1 MRDND
6 LRRSFTPTPSWGSA
20 VGLHRHLPILPAM
33 RSSAVPGLAASAA
46 RTRDRI
52 PLEQAIPALRARLE
66 EVQRA
71 LAGGAPPTPPAGFG
85 AVPDAPP
92 SRRERALLVQFAWT
106 VYTVAAGRPPAPKP
120 PEEWPWRLN
129 ALVPLSQRRPD
140 LLPALARLV
149 DRVLT
154 APPMA
159 PLPSVAGFEELLRR
173 AARLAGDA
181 RALTPPGGGAI
192 VEPSD
197 PAAGVTVAIDFH
209 PREPEP
215 VGSVIA
221 RLRLLAG
228 VLVSAE
234 PADVPERRRA
244 LFRLG
249 WTGWERLWA
258 APPYRHDTPYVLH
271 VGSHDALP
279 PLAAKRPDVPL
290 GLVALLEDLLDQRPV
305 VLTPSVRE
313 VAARLDAIAVSP
325 DADAFE
331 VSPDLSASRVTP
343 IDSTAVQ
350 SPSVRTVATVA
361 AVEAERVLDGLI
373 ALGAIRAGPSAAHAR
388 SLDERIAVAGL
399 AWTVYRAL
407 GGVAPV
413 QSDGSPSA
421 GYIPLGD
428 LRHDVPA
435 PLVAVVDGTLAPAV
449 PGTIP
454 GVAAWLAALR
464 AAESQPADD
473 VAVRDEAL
481 TPEDAAPAPS
491 ANHELQSSRAR
502 ARARRIR
509 LLPDADPPSP
519 RWPWAASV
527 AILGALSAVI
537 LLR

>member
-1 MRDND
+1 
-6 LRRSFTPTPSWGSA
+6 
-20 VGLHRHLPILPAM
+20 M
-33 RSSAVPGLAASAA
+33 RSSAVPGIASAA
-46 RTRDRI
+46 SRPRDRI
-52 PLEQAIPALRARLE
+52 PLDQAIPALRARLE

-85 AVPDAPP
+85 AVPDTPP

-106 VYTVAAGRPPAPKP
+106 VYTVTAGRPPAPKP

-129 ALVPLSQRRPD
+129 VLVPLSQRRPD

-173 AARLAGDA
+173 AARMAGDR
-181 RALTPPGGGAI
+181 RATTPPDGIEATLAR
-192 VEPSD
+192 S
-197 PAAGVTVAIDFH
+197 ATNGVTVAIDFH
-209 PREPEP
+209 PRDPEP
-215 VGSVIA
+215 VPSVLA

-234 PADVPERRRA
+234 PADAPERRRA

-271 VGSHDALP
+271 VGSTDPLP
-279 PLAAKRPDVPL
+279 SLADKRPDVPL

-305 VLTPSVRE
+305 ALTPSVRE
-313 VAARLDAIAVSP
+313 VAARLDAIAIAP
-325 DADAFE
+325 DAFDTSHDAAWE
-331 VSPDLSASRVTP
+331 VAHHDAAH
-343 IDSTAVQ
+343 TAPAT
-350 SPSVRTVATVA
+350 SSVRTVAAVA
-361 AVEAERVLDGLI
+361 AAEAERVLDGLI

-407 GGVAPV
+407 AGGPPV
-413 QSDGSPSA
+413 QSDDVPNA
-421 GYIPLGD
+421 RYVPLAD
-428 LRHDVPA
+428 LRRDVPA
-435 PLVAVVDGTLAPAV
+435 SLLAVVDGTLAPTI

-464 AAESQPADD
+464 GAETS
-473 VAVRDEAL
+473 EA
-481 TPEDAAPAPS
+481 PEDGSDTTPTLETEELPPS
-491 ANHELQSSRAR
+491 PSRDADR
-502 ARARRIR
+502 PLRERRRIR
-509 LLPDADPPSP
+509 LLPEAEPAP
-519 RWPWAASV
+519 RWPWVASLAV
-527 AILGALSAVI
+527 VVVVSALA

>member
-1 MRDND
+1 
-6 LRRSFTPTPSWGSA
+6 
-20 VGLHRHLPILPAM
+20 M
-33 RSSAVPGLAASAA
+33 RSSAVSGIAAAAS
-46 RTRDRI
+46 RSRDRI
-52 PLEQAIPALRARLE
+52 PLEQAIPALRARLD

-71 LAGGAPPTPPAGFG
+71 IAGGAPPTPPAGFG

-106 VYTVAAGRPPAPKP
+106 VYTVTAGRPPAAKP

-173 AARLAGDA
+173 AGRLAGDPSA
-181 RALTPPGGGAI
+181 HTPAGGVATADLT
-192 VEPSD
+192 D
-197 PAAGVTVAIDFH
+197 PTAGVTVAIDFH

-215 VGSVIA
+215 VDSVVA

-234 PADVPERRRA
+234 PADLPERRRA

-271 VGSHDALP
+271 VGSTDPLP
-279 PLAAKRPDVPL
+279 SLADKRPDVPL

-305 VLTPSVRE
+305 VLTPSVRD
-313 VAARLDAIAVSP
+313 VAARLDAIAIVP
-325 DADAFE
+325 EPVAEHARGARGDEHAIADSE
-331 VSPDLSASRVTP
+331 VAPLP
-343 IDSTAVQ
+343 
-350 SPSVRTVATVA
+350 PHPVRTVAAVA
-361 AVEAERVLDGLI
+361 ASEAERVLDGLI

-407 GGVAPV
+407 TGTAPV
-413 QSDGSPSA
+413 QADTATSGH
-421 GYIPLGD
+421 YIPLAD
-428 LRHDVPA
+428 LRTDVPA

-464 AAESQPADD
+464 DAETTELTDGGSDASAHLAVDEPAEGEVDD
-473 VAVRDEAL
+473 D
-481 TPEDAAPAPS
+481 APAHARVS
-491 ANHELQSSRAR
+491 AEPQAPRAR
-502 ARARRIR
+502 GRRIR
-509 LLPDADPPSP
+509 LLPEADPSPP
-519 RWPWAASV
+519 RWPWIASLL
-527 AILGALSAVI
+527 ALSGLGALT